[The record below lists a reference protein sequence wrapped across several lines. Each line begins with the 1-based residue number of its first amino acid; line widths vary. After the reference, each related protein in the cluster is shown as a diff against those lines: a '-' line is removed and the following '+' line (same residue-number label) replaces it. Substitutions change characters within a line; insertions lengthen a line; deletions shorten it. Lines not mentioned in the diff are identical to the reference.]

1 MSDTE
6 GKTGMRI
13 SSFDSFWIYG
23 GNVNQ
28 RVAVKVLLILSFWAL
43 VVPGAVAGS
52 PAAAGAPVA
61 ATPDEGTPKARALLD
76 KMIAA
81 LGGDRFLNYTTRS
94 EQGRTYSFF
103 HGLPNGAGTAFWYF
117 WQAPDRDRMELGKKR
132 DVARVHNGDKGFEI
146 TYKGTALLG
155 NNEMRDYLRTR
166 NHSLNTV
173 LRQWL
178 KAPGTVLLYAG
189 TGIADNRM
197 TEQVTVLNA
206 KDESVTI
213 AVDPTTY
220 LPIRTSFTYRD
231 PVDKLKSEETE
242 TYGNYRLEQGMMT
255 AHTIVRAKNGEMAA
269 ERFLTRVEYNPQ
281 LSASLFDAS
290 ATYKPAGQ
298 GNQNGNSVEGHGP
311 Q

>member
-1 MSDTE
+1 
-6 GKTGMRI
+6 MRK
-13 SSFDSFWIYG
+13 SSFDSFGFKG
-23 GNVNQ
+23 GNVNK
-28 RVAVKVLLILSFWAL
+28 RAAAKVLLIWSLWAL
-43 VVPGAVAGS
+43 VLPGAMAGLLAAAQS
-52 PAAAGAPVA
+52 APAAA
-61 ATPDEGTPKARALLD
+61 TLDEGTLKARALLD
-76 KMIAA
+76 KMIAV
-81 LGGDRFLNYTTRS
+81 LGGDAFLNYTTRS
-94 EQGRTYSFF
+94 EQGRAYSFF

-132 DVARVHNGDKGFEI
+132 DVARVHYGDEGFEI
-146 TYKGTALLG
+146 TYKGTASIG
-155 NNEMRDYLRTR
+155 KNEMRDYLRTR
-166 NHSLNTV
+166 NHSMNTV

-189 TGIADNRM
+189 TGIADNHI

-206 KDESVTI
+206 QDESVTI

-220 LPIRTSFTYRD
+220 LPIRTSFSYRD

-255 AHTIVRAKNGEMAA
+255 AHTIVRAKNGEMMA

-290 ATYKPAGQ
+290 VTYHPAGQ
-298 GNQNGNSVEGHGP
+298 ETENGNRVEGHGP